1 MVVYVFLALLG
12 AAAVLALAYIV
23 GTRAAHAGTSAAD
36 ERMIAALEEQNAILA
51 RQAAQQQAEL
61 EARLGMER
69 EHTVHAAADMAA
81 RMAGEKLG
89 DQMSSGTRQ
98 LDLRS
103 TAFEK
108 RVEGLTSQLERLG
121 DVVGRLQQDSA
132 QHHGQLLSGLKE
144 ATTSTRA
151 LAETTGHLR
160 EALASPKA
168 RGQWGERMADDVLR
182 LAGMVEGVTYRKQTG
197 IAGGTIPDVTFLL
210 PGGREL
216 HMDVK
221 FPVDN
226 YLRHL
231 EADTDGQR
239 DLMAKAFLRDV
250 RGRVK
255 ELSTRGYIDADDTLD
270 EVLLFIPNESVWAFI
285 HERDPGLID
294 VALGQKVVLCSPV
307 SLFAVLAVIRQ
318 AVEQTRLAR
327 TSDEILQCLS
337 GFHQQWSKYADAVET
352 VEKRF
357 TSAQRSLEELTGPRR
372 RQLERQLDRID
383 DLRNQRGL
391 PELPLAKGDGE
402 GEALRRASGDVR
414 PWGNAEA
421 G

>member
-1 MVVYVFLALLG
+1 MAVALEQQ
-12 AAAVLALAYIV
+12 AVALA
-23 GTRAAHAGTSAAD
+23 
-36 ERMIAALEEQNAILA
+36 Q
-51 RQAAQQQAEL
+51 QAAEL

-69 EHTVHAAADMAA
+69 EHTVRSAADMAA
-81 RMAGEKLG
+81 KLAGEKLG
-89 DQMSSGTRQ
+89 DSMTSGTRQ
-98 LDLRS
+98 LDLRT

-108 RVEGLTSQLERLG
+108 RVEGLTENLQRMG
-121 DVVGRLQQDSA
+121 DMLTRLQQESA
-132 QHHGQLLSGLKE
+132 QQHGQVVSSLRD
-144 ATTSTRA
+144 ATTTTRA
-151 LAETTGHLR
+151 LAETTAHLR

-182 LAGMVEGVTYRKQTG
+182 LAGMVEGVTYRKQSGT
-197 IAGGTIPDVTFLL
+197 AGGSIPDVTFML

-231 EADTDGQR
+231 EAESDHER
-239 DLMAKAFLRDV
+239 EAAAKAFLRDV
-250 RGRVK
+250 RNRVK
-255 ELSTRGYIDADDTLD
+255 ELKGREYIQEDTTLD

-285 HERDPGLID
+285 HERDPQLID

-318 AVEQTRLAR
+318 AVDQTRLAR

-337 GFHQQWSKYADAVET
+337 AFRQQWTKYAEAVDA

-357 TSAQRSLEELTGPRR
+357 TSTQRAFEDLSGTRR
-372 RQLERQLDRID
+372 RVLEKQLDRID
-383 DLRNQRGL
+383 DLRHQRGL
-391 PELPLAKGDGE
+391 PELPPALGDGE
-402 GEALRRASGDVR
+402 GEVLRRASGDVR
-414 PWGNAEA
+414 PWGVPEA

>member
-1 MVVYVFLALLG
+1 MVTTVLVALLG
-12 AAAVLALAYIV
+12 AAAVIALAVVV
-23 GTRAAHAGTSAAD
+23 GTRAARAGRVEAD
-36 ERMIAALEEQNAILA
+36 ERIVAALEQ
-51 RQAAQQQAEL
+51 QAALLAQQATQM

-69 EHTVHAAADMAA
+69 EHTVTAAADMAA

-89 DQMSSGTRQ
+89 DSMVSGSRQ
-98 LDLRS
+98 LDLRT

-121 DVVGRLQQDSA
+121 DVVTKLQRDSA
-132 QHHGQLLSGLKE
+132 QQHGQLVSGIE
-144 ATTSTRA
+144 QVTSTGRL

-182 LAGMVEGVTYRKQTG
+182 LAGMVEGVSYRKQTG
-197 IAGGTIPDVTFLL
+197 IAGGAIPDVTFLL
-210 PGGREL
+210 PGGRQL

-231 EADTDGQR
+231 EATTDAER
-239 DLMAKAFLRDV
+239 DATAKAFLRDV

-255 ELSTRGYIDADDTLD
+255 ELSTRGYIDPDATLD

-285 HERDPGLID
+285 HERDPQLID

-318 AVEQTRLAR
+318 AVEQARLTR
-327 TSDEILQCLS
+327 TSDEILQCLA
-337 GFHQQWSKYADAVET
+337 GFGQQWAKFSDALDV
-352 VEKRF
+352 VVRRF
-357 TSAQRSLEELTGPRR
+357 DTAQRGLEEVTGPRR
-372 RQLERQLDRID
+372 RQLERQLDRIE
-383 DLRNQRGL
+383 DLRARRGL
-391 PELPLAKGDGE
+391 PDAPPALGDGE
-402 GEALRRASGDVR
+402 GEVLRRASGDIR
-414 PWGNAEA
+414 PLGAAEA